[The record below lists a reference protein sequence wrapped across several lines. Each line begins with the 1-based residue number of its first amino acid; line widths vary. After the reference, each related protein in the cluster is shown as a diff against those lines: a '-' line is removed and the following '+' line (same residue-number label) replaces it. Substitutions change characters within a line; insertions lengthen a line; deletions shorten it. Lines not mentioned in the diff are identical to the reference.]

1 MFTAVRNLIAAG
13 VTLLLVVGG
22 CSSLSGSDVAGA
34 TNSHTYT
41 IGLLTELTGLGA
53 SANRTSPLGLKAG
66 TVLASRDAYTIKY
79 VVADTTS
86 TPAGALAA
94 AQKLVEQ
101 DHVLAVIAISGL
113 TFAAAPF
120 LESQGVPV
128 IGVAEDSSE
137 WTTDTNMFS
146 VSGALHTNEVS
157 TTEGQ
162 FFKMEGAKNLG
173 TLGYAIV
180 PSSKEAAESAAV
192 SAQKAGVKA
201 VYVNTSFPLGGTNVQ
216 PAALAMK
223 SAGVDAV
230 TSTVEPNTAFA
241 LVTALRQL
249 GDNPKVTL
257 LPDGY
262 GGDLIE
268 AGPEAVQEAQ
278 GDYFSL
284 GFEPVEMHTAATM
297 EFQKYLAD
305 ASVTGDP
312 TYVEYNGYVAV
323 GLLVEA
329 LKATGPDPTHASLIA
344 ALSKIHDWNAL
355 GLFGTHTLDINNRKT
370 IVSGVGN
377 CQWTTK
383 FVGKTFHLVP
393 GADPICGTVIPGV
406 TVSP

>member
-13 VTLLLVVGG
+13 VTLLLVVAGS
-22 CSSLSGSDVAGA
+22 SSLSGSDVAGA

-66 TVLASRDAYTIKY
+66 TVLASRDGYTIKY

-173 TLGYAIV
+173 TLGYTIV

-201 VYVNTSFPLGGTNVQ
+201 GYVNTSFPLGGTNVQ

-241 LVTALRQL
+241 LVTALQTAGRQ
-249 GDNPKVTL
+249 P
-257 LPDGY
+257 
-262 GGDLIE
+262 
-268 AGPEAVQEAQ
+268 Q
-278 GDYFSL
+278 GD
-284 GFEPVEMHTAATM
+284 
-297 EFQKYLAD
+297 
-305 ASVTGDP
+305 
-312 TYVEYNGYVAV
+312 VAPRR
-323 GLLVEA
+323 L
-329 LKATGPDPTHASLIA
+329 
-344 ALSKIHDWNAL
+344 W
-355 GLFGTHTLDINNRKT
+355 
-370 IVSGVGN
+370 
-377 CQWTTK
+377 W
-383 FVGKTFHLVP
+383 
-393 GADPICGTVIPGV
+393 
-406 TVSP
+406 